1 MVDVAVALLIPT
13 NAPGHPAAGYL
24 TFAPRN
30 VLWQPPQP
38 FLPVMANCA
47 VMASLSPLVA
57 TLESFAASVPSAMA
71 AASKPFQSV
80 QISAFARVFLAS
92 TSGRPVPLG
101 NSGGILGAMATSA
114 SAAALPAGEAA
125 ILAQGRALIGWHES
139 HRFCAKCGEETRPRD
154 AGYLRVCEDCGAE
167 HFPRTDPVVIMLVT
181 RGDRCLLGRQSGWPP
196 GMFSALA
203 GFVEPG
209 EMIEEAVRREVREE
223 ASIEVGE
230 VRYLASQ
237 PWPFPSSLM
246 IGCLAEGVSE
256 EIRLDDKELDDARW
270 FPLELVR
277 KALAAGGSAD
287 GLFVPPPMAI
297 AHQLIR
303 FWAAPSD

>member
-1 MVDVAVALLIPT
+1 MTFGGSPLDRASDKRRDRAWLDARMSDPASRYLAFWKLQGLVKSGGETGLAWANAGVRESMVASTGVVLLGVRDDVAHFAVDVSGLEKPERALGL
-13 NAPGHPAAGYL
+13 GG
-24 TFAPRN
+24 
-30 VLWQPPQP
+30 
-38 FLPVMANCA
+38 
-47 VMASLSPLVA
+47 
-57 TLESFAASVPSAMA
+57 
-71 AASKPFQSV
+71 
-80 QISAFARVFLAS
+80 LAS
-92 TSGRPVPLG
+92 FSDVR
-101 NSGGILGAMATSA
+101 AA
-114 SAAALPAGEAA
+114 AAALPAGEAA
-125 ILAQGRALIGWHES
+125 ILAQGRSLIGWHES
-139 HRFCAKCGEETRPRD
+139 HRFCSKCGEETRPID
-154 AGYLRVCEDCGAE
+154 AGYMRACEDCSAE

-246 IGCLAEGVSE
+246 IGCLAEGMSE